1 MKDHSRTRERLLNRT
16 ALRIS
21 ALFLSAVVLAACSGN
36 LREVTN
42 QPPQASL
49 DGLEKTSDG
58 VIVALGLRNVNDEPL
73 QLDGISITLT
83 LDDEPLAVG
92 DRHLPLIISSRG
104 REVLRFTLSAEPAGL
119 QRLNNLAAGDVARLP
134 WSLEARLTLN
144 GSTKR
149 RTSANGWIHPV
160 PGQPDRFR

>member
-1 MKDHSRTRERLLNRT
+1 MKNQPRMRETRLKRTTQRLA
-16 ALRIS
+16 ALLM
-21 ALFLSAVVLAACSGN
+21 ALITLAACSGN

-73 QLDGISITLT
+73 QLDGVSITLT

-104 REVLRFTLSAEPAGL
+104 REVLRFTLAAEPAGL
-119 QRLNNLAAGDVARLP
+119 QRLNELATGDVARLP
-134 WSLEARLTLN
+134 WSLEAQLTL
-144 GSTKR
+144 SSSAKR
-149 RTSANGWIHPV
+149 RARANGWLHPV